1 MWNLRL
7 VHMVDESYP
16 DEPYLEMREVFY
28 DAMGKPMG
36 HTTATVGSE
45 TVDGVKQYVEWM
57 KEALS
62 KQILKFKD

>member
-45 TVDGVKQYVEWM
+45 TVDGVKQYVE
-57 KEALS
+57 
-62 KQILKFKD
+62 